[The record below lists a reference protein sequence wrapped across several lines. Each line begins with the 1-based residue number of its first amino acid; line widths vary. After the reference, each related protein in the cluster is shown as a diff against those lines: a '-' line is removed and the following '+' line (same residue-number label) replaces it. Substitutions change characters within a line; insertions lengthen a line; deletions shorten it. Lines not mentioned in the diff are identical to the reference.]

1 MAFTDLKLLKHY
13 KTYKNNIVKEFY
25 TPVLQEAIL
34 YQRSVGFF
42 SSTALIEL
50 TKGISGIVKNGGK
63 IQFIVSP
70 YLSQEDVEAI
80 TKGYEKK
87 KIIEQALLREYREP
101 ENYFQEERLNL
112 LAHLIEDGH
121 MEIKVA
127 FTPPDKFTGMYHEKV
142 GILEDKFGN
151 KIVFTGSLNET
162 INAFYNNYESI
173 VVFTSWE
180 ESKQYAEEMQ
190 EDFALLWNNNDKD
203 LEIIEFPEAVKEKIK
218 INKKPHVN
226 YEVDEE
232 RLPYITNSF
241 EVSELPEV
249 LREKIEVNKEQ
260 NINNDKEEYQM
271 GKTEI
276 KKGIPYIPEGF
287 ELREYQ
293 IEAIDN
299 WKQNRYRGIFDMAT
313 GTGKTYTGLGAVTKL
328 YEDKRRLAIIIVC
341 PYQHLVEQWVEDI
354 ELFNMLPT
362 IGYSSSKQKN
372 WKKRFEDDVLDFSI
386 GVIDTFC
393 FVTTNATYSSKF
405 VVEQMK
411 NLGKDTLLLI
421 DEAHNF
427 GSPNLRKRLYL
438 NIEYRLALSATL
450 ERHGDEEGTSYLK
463 NYFGDKCIEYDLQ
476 KAIKDGKLTP
486 YYYYP
491 IIVYLD
497 EEETEQYRDISYKIS
512 KECHKDK
519 YGIIKM
525 TEKGKM
531 LLLQRARI
539 VAGAKS
545 KLAELKNKMKKYKN
559 DTHILIYCGATRV
572 QTFEH
577 DESENDEYGERQIVA
592 VSKILGNELGMKVT
606 HFTSN
611 ESARERE
618 LIKKKFEMSDPYQ
631 AIVAIKCLDE
641 GVNIP
646 SIKMAFILASTTN
659 PKEYIQRRGRVLRL
673 AKSKSHAVI
682 YDFITLVRPL
692 DEVNPYG
699 ADYNCERAL
708 AKRELARIKEFGEIS
723 LNSRESYELINDI
736 ECAYKLIN
744 ENLEE
749 INDESEFR

>member
-1 MAFTDLKLLKHY
+1 MAFTDLCLLKHY

-25 TPVLQEAIL
+25 TPVLQEAVL

-50 TKGISGIVKNGGK
+50 TKGIAGIVKNGGK

-70 YLSQEDVEAI
+70 YLSQEDVNAI
-80 TKGYEKK
+80 QKGYEKK
-87 KIIEQALLREYREP
+87 KVIEQALLREFKET

-121 MEIKVA
+121 LEIKVA
-127 FTPPDKFTGMYHEKV
+127 FTPPNRSTGMYHEKV
-142 GILEDKFGN
+142 GILTDKFGD

-180 ESKQYAEEMQ
+180 ESKLYAEEMQ
-190 EDFALLWNNNDKD
+190 ADFDSLWNNEDKD
-203 LEIIEFPEAVKEKIK
+203 LEVIEFPDVLIDKIK
-218 INKKPHVN
+218 VNQKPKVN
-226 YEVDEE
+226 YDIDEE
-232 RLPYITNSF
+232 
-241 EVSELPEV
+241 EQ
-249 LREKIEVNKEQ
+249 IE
-260 NINNDKEEYQM
+260 EEA
-271 GKTEI
+271 I
-276 KKGIPYIPEGF
+276 KKGIPRIPKGF

-293 IEAIDN
+293 KEAIEK
-299 WKQNRYRGIFDMAT
+299 WKQRDYCGIFDMAT
-313 GTGKTYTGLGAVTKL
+313 GTGKTHTGLGAVTKL
-328 YEDKRRLAIIIVC
+328 FEEKKRLAIIIVC

-362 IGYSSSKQKN
+362 IGYSASKQKD
-372 WKKRFEDDVLDFSI
+372 WKKRLEDDVLDFSI
-386 GVIDTFC
+386 GVIDCFC

-405 VVEQMK
+405 VIEQMSY
-411 NLGKDTLLLI
+411 LGKDTLLLI

-427 GSPNLRKRLYL
+427 GSPNLRNKLYPT
-438 NIEYRLALSATL
+438 IEYRLALSATL
-450 ERHGDEEGTSYLK
+450 DRHGDEEGTDCLK
-463 NYFGDKCIEYDLQ
+463 HYFGEKCIEYDLQ
-476 KAIKDGKLTP
+476 RAIKEGKLTP

-491 IIVYLD
+491 VVVYLD
-497 EEETEQYRDISYKIS
+497 EEEIERYRDISYKAS

-519 YGIIKM
+519 QGNVKI

-545 KLAELKNKMKKYKN
+545 KLDELRNQMQQYKD
-559 DTHILIYCGATRV
+559 DTHILVYCGATKV
-572 QTFEH
+572 QTFEY
-577 DESENDEYGERQIVA
+577 DESEYDEEGERQIVA

-611 ESARERE
+611 ESAEERE
-618 LIKKKFEMSDPYQ
+618 IIKNKFAMADPYQ

-646 SIKMAFILASTTN
+646 SIKTAFILASTTN

-673 AKSKSHAVI
+673 AKNKPYAVKS
-682 YDFITLVRPL
+682 
-692 DEVNPYG
+692 
-699 ADYNCERAL
+699 
-708 AKRELARIKEFGEIS
+708 
-723 LNSRESYELINDI
+723 
-736 ECAYKLIN
+736 
-744 ENLEE
+744 
-749 INDESEFR
+749 

>member
-1 MAFTDLKLLKHY
+1 MAFTDLCLLKHY

-25 TPVLQEAIL
+25 TPVLQEAVL

-50 TKGISGIVKNGGK
+50 TKGIAGIVKNGGK

-70 YLSQEDVEAI
+70 YLSQEDVNAI
-80 TKGYEKK
+80 QKGYEKK
-87 KIIEQALLREYREP
+87 KVIEQALLREFKEP
-101 ENYFQEERLNL
+101 ENIFQEERLNL

-121 MEIKVA
+121 LEIKVA
-127 FTPPDKFTGMYHEKV
+127 FTPPNRSTGMYHEKV
-142 GILEDKFGN
+142 GVLTDKFGD

-180 ESKQYAEEMQ
+180 ESKLYAEEMQ
-190 EDFALLWNNNDKD
+190 ADFDSLWNNEDKD
-203 LEIIEFPEAVKEKIK
+203 LEVIEFPDVLIEKIK
-218 INKKPHVN
+218 VNQKPKVN
-226 YEVDEE
+226 YDIDEE
-232 RLPYITNSF
+232 
-241 EVSELPEV
+241 EQ
-249 LREKIEVNKEQ
+249 IE
-260 NINNDKEEYQM
+260 EEA
-271 GKTEI
+271 I
-276 KKGIPYIPEGF
+276 KKGIPRIPKGF

-293 IEAIDN
+293 KEAIEK
-299 WKQNRYRGIFDMAT
+299 WKQRDYCGIFDMAT

-328 YEDKRRLAIIIVC
+328 FEEKKRLAIIIVC

-362 IGYSSSKQKN
+362 IGYSASKQKD
-372 WKKRFEDDVLDFSI
+372 WKKRLEDDVLDFSI
-386 GVIDTFC
+386 GVIDCFC

-405 VVEQMK
+405 VKEQMSY
-411 NLGKDTLLLI
+411 LGKDTLLLI

-427 GSPNLRKRLYL
+427 GSPNLRNKLYPT
-438 NIEYRLALSATL
+438 IEYRLALSATL
-450 ERHGDEEGTSYLK
+450 DRHGDEEGTDCLK
-463 NYFGDKCIEYDLQ
+463 HYFGEKCIEYDLQ
-476 KAIKDGKLTP
+476 RAIKEGKLTP

-491 IIVYLD
+491 VVVYLD
-497 EEETEQYRDISYKIS
+497 EEEIERYRDISYKAS

-519 YGIIKM
+519 QGNVKI

-545 KLAELKNKMKKYKN
+545 KLDELRNQMQQYKD
-559 DTHILIYCGATRV
+559 DTHILVYCGATKV
-572 QTFEH
+572 QTFEY
-577 DESENDEYGERQIVA
+577 DESEYDEEGERQIVA

-611 ESARERE
+611 ESAEERE
-618 LIKKKFEMSDPYQ
+618 IIKNKFAMADPYQ

-646 SIKMAFILASTTN
+646 SIKTAFILASTTN

-673 AKSKSHAVI
+673 AKNKPYAVI
-682 YDFITLVRPL
+682 YDFVTLVKPL
-692 DEVNPYG
+692 DEVNPYS

-723 LNSRESYELINDI
+723 LNSRDSDELINDI
-736 ECAYKLIN
+736 ECAYELSD
-744 ENLEE
+744 EDLEV
-749 INDESEFR
+749 IDDGSEFR